1 MILEKGWDNKK
12 DWNNI
17 DMNWI
22 HKFVVNTINSG
33 ESLKTLYH
41 YTSLDSLVNIL
52 KTNTL
57 WATNCE
63 YMNDLQEL
71 KDIEKTYE
79 YLLETEDGINKKYIG
94 LFKQSMLEKFHEG
107 RRKQTYITSFTKNND
122 SIAMWKIYGK
132 NGIVLEFDI
141 SAMREIAG
149 RNKIIIVDRNGIS
162 RKIGTGNVFSEVTY
176 DDSEI
181 VKLVRASLSQLYRM
195 HEQGIKNKVMEIYI
209 HGILTDTFMKMFYL
223 KKDANFSYEQEYRIA
238 FTLHDNDVGKVENF
252 RVKDGLIIPYI
263 IVDFK
268 NKNMIPLKSI
278 TINPEQKDYMF
289 EFSIKH
295 LLKSY
300 NFDIPINY
308 SRSRIR

>member
-1 MILEKGWDNKK
+1 MKIQKILGNEK

-22 HKFVVNTINSG
+22 HKFVVNRINSE
-33 ESLKTLYH
+33 ESVKTLYH

-71 KDIEKTYE
+71 KDIERTYD
-79 YLLETEDGINKKYIG
+79 YLFETEDGISKKYIG
-94 LFKQSMLEKFHEG
+94 ALKQSMLEKWHEG

-122 SIAMWKIYGK
+122 SMAMWKIYGK

-141 SAMREIAG
+141 SVMDKIAS
-149 RNKIIIVDRNGIS
+149 RNNIVVVDRNGIS
-162 RKIGTGNVFSEVTY
+162 RKIGTGNVFGQVIY

-181 VKLVRASLSQLYRM
+181 VKLYRVTVNQLLRM
-195 HEQGIKNKVMEIYI
+195 DKQGIKNETMEIYV
-209 HGILTDTFMKMFYL
+209 HGVLSDTLLKMFYL
-223 KKDANFSYEQEYRIA
+223 KKDTNFIYEQEYRIA
-238 FTLHDNDVGKVENF
+238 FTLHDKDVGKVENF
-252 RVKDGLIIPYI
+252 RVKNDLLIPYI
-263 IVDFK
+263 IVEFK
-268 NKNMIPLKSI
+268 SKNIIPLKSI
-278 TINPEQKDYMF
+278 TINPEQKDCMF
-289 EFSIKH
+289 EFSLKH
-295 LLKSY
+295 LLKAY